1 MWWEA
6 LRRMRYCHFC
16 FFTDLHTD
24 TAIKTLHFISFYVK
38 YSISKAMMYT
48 VAHCTGQ
55 WPFPLIFSLYNF
67 LMDLFFY
74 PIFSW
79 CWCQYWTAC
88 LSLSVKS
95 SGESSFMSRNNFR
108 NVLIVSD
115 ISISSILWG
124 SGQIQLCVS
133 SCTLNH
139 QQAAADVVTMGTDA
153 GVMQNVSS
161 SEYLP
166 SEYPNPVVVSR
177 FPYWTLITNSFICQV
192 YLHTQGICVR

>member
-6 LRRMRYCHFC
+6 LKRMRYCHFFFF
-16 FFTDLHTD
+16 FFTDIHTD

-38 YSISKAMMYT
+38 YPISKAMT
-48 VAHCTGQ
+48 LSHD
-55 WPFPLIFSLYNF
+55 FSLYNF

-88 LSLSVKS
+88 LSLSVRS

-108 NVLIVSD
+108 NVLIVCN
-115 ISISSILWG
+115 ISISSISWG

-139 QQAAADVVTMGTDA
+139 QQAAADVVTMGTDV

-166 SEYPNPVVVSR
+166 SEYPAPVVVSR
-177 FPYWTLITNSFICQV
+177 FPYWTLIYFK
-192 YLHTQGICVR
+192 